1 TYAFRLPQN
10 RQGLR
15 ESQPEAGF
23 GQLSKIA
30 AAQWKELAPDAKRRY
45 EIMAENDKMRYQEE
59 MRHYVA
65 PPGTRGFDGPGKKKM
80 KKNKNAPKGPLS
92 AYFIFTSHIRPT
104 VVSEHPE
111 LNLPGVTKEIAQ
123 RWRNLSAEER
133 VPFEEKS
140 KADKQR

>member
-1 TYAFRLPQN
+1 
-10 RQGLR
+10 
-15 ESQPEAGF
+15 
-23 GQLSKIA
+23 
-30 AAQWKELAPDAKRRY
+30 
-45 EIMAENDKMRYQEE
+45 MAENDKMRYQEE

-65 PPGTRGFDGPGKKKM
+65 PPGTRGSEGAGKKKM

-92 AYFIFTSHIRPT
+92 AYFIFSSHIRPS
-104 VVSEHPE
+104 VVAERPD

-123 RWRNLSAEER
+123 RWRALTAEER